1 MQAKGSVNHSME
13 TQKHMKIQ
21 VNTTLS
27 NNIKSSTTEPKH
39 TEVDEIPINYSK
51 IF

>member
-1 MQAKGSVNHSME
+1 ME

-21 VNTTLS
+21 VNMNLS
-27 NNIKSSTTEPKH
+27 NINASTTEPKH
-39 TEVDEIPINYSK
+39 TEVDEIPMTFSKFSK